1 MESVYNIHPLD
12 IKLKNIKLHYNYDF
26 IKNEYNNVYYSIV
39 NSYNLDGLFN
49 LYRFLYLRS
58 LKINHKVK
66 SFRILPLIKSD
77 ENINQDEFNSIIK
90 NYINK
95 DDVYEIFII
104 NSIQC
109 YFI

>member
-12 IKLKNIKLHYNYDF
+12 IKLKDIKTNYSYDF
-26 IKNEYNNVYYSIV
+26 LKNEYNNVYYSIV

>member
-12 IKLKNIKLHYNYDF
+12 IKLKDIKMNYNYNF
-26 IKNEYNNVYYSIV
+26 LKNEYNNVYYSIV
-39 NSYNLDGLFN
+39 NSYNLDDLFN

-66 SFRILPLIKSD
+66 SFRVLPLIKSD
-77 ENINQDEFNSIIK
+77 KKINQKNFNDIIK
-90 NYINK
+90 NYIDNE
-95 DDVYEIFII
+95 DVYEIFIM

-109 YFI
+109 YF